1 MKLSYMLRKLSIL
14 LLCISPSAIFASNFD
29 DVLSTI
35 VSNNLELKNT
45 IAVDQASI
53 AEMKAE
59 NTLEAPEFTYENLFG
74 AKGVGDKRNFSL
86 SQSFD
91 WPGVYAARNQAVKKS
106 ESAMQYLR
114 ESGML
119 DVRQA
124 VRVALIDMINIRQRI
139 ATTRKIC
146 DGLATMADYYKKAV
160 EEGNET
166 RLDYNKAVV
175 EHINAVRELK
185 TLNADSSVIAAT
197 LRDLNGGNEVGELI
211 ARIGM
216 SYPRTD
222 LTALMPN
229 RDNIRAKDPAVAASR
244 AAVEAQKALVKVE
257 KRSLLPGFSVAYL
270 HEWEMGDNFN
280 GFSVSVTLPFLTGR
294 SKVKAASMRLASQTL
309 EEEMALIKVYSEM
322 QADYETAL
330 ELRELLREYRGVM
343 SDDSTFE
350 LLRKALD
357 AGQINFL
364 TYMQELN
371 YFLAARR
378 DFLEAHYR
386 YHLAV
391 ARLQRYE

>member
-1 MKLSYMLRKLSIL
+1 MLRKLSIL
-14 LLCISPSAIFASNFD
+14 LLCFSPSISFASDFD

-35 VSNNLELKNT
+35 VSNNLSLKNAV
-45 IAVDQASI
+45 AVDEASI

-59 NTLEAPEFTYENLFG
+59 NTLEAPEFSYENLFG
-74 AKGVGDKRNFSL
+74 AKGIGDKRNFSL

-91 WPGVYAARNQAVKKS
+91 WPGVYAARSQAVKKS

-114 ESGML
+114 ESGVL
-119 DVRQA
+119 DLRRD
-124 VRVALIDMINIRQRI
+124 VRVALIDMINIRQQI
-139 ATTRKIC
+139 ATTSKIC
-146 DGLATMADYYKKAV
+146 DGLAVMSEYYKKAS

-185 TLNADSSVIAAT
+185 TLKADSSVIAAT
-197 LRDLNGGNEVGELI
+197 LRDLNGGKEVKELI
-211 ARIGM
+211 ARVGLN
-216 SYPRTD
+216 YPHAD
-222 LTALMPN
+222 LSSLIPQ
-229 RDNIRAKDPAVAASR
+229 RESIRMKDPSVAASR
-244 AAVEAQKALVKVE
+244 ASIEAQKALVKVE

-294 SKVKAASMRLASQTL
+294 SKVKAASMLLASQNL
-309 EEEMALIKVYSEM
+309 DEEMAVIKIYSEM
-322 QADYETAL
+322 QADYETAV

-357 AGQINFL
+357 VGQINFL

>member
-1 MKLSYMLRKLSIL
+1 MLRKLSIL
-14 LLCISPSAIFASNFD
+14 LLCFSPSISFASDFD

-35 VSNNLELKNT
+35 VSNNLSLKNAV
-45 IAVDQASI
+45 AVDEASI

-59 NTLEAPEFTYENLFG
+59 NTLEAPEFSYENLFG
-74 AKGVGDKRNFSL
+74 AKGIGDKRNFSL

-91 WPGVYAARNQAVKKS
+91 WPGVYAARSQAVKKS

-114 ESGML
+114 ESGVL
-119 DVRQA
+119 DLRRD
-124 VRVALIDMINIRQRI
+124 VRVALIDMINIRQQI
-139 ATTRKIC
+139 ATTSKIC
-146 DGLATMADYYKKAV
+146 DGLAVMSEYYKKAS

-185 TLNADSSVIAAT
+185 TLKADSSVIAAT
-197 LRDLNGGNEVGELI
+197 LRDLNGGKEVKELI
-211 ARIGM
+211 ARVGLN
-216 SYPRTD
+216 YPHAD
-222 LTALMPN
+222 LYSLIPE
-229 RDNIRAKDPAVAASR
+229 RESIRMKDPSVAASR
-244 AAVEAQKALVKVE
+244 ASIEAQKALVKVE

-280 GFSVSVTLPFLTGR
+280 GFSVSITLPFLTGR
-294 SKVKAASMRLASQTL
+294 SKVKAASMRLASQNL
-309 EEEMALIKVYSEM
+309 DEEMAVIKIYSEM
-322 QADYETAL
+322 QADYETAV

-357 AGQINFL
+357 VGQINFL

-386 YHLAV
+386 YHLAI

>member
-1 MKLSYMLRKLSIL
+1 MLRKLSIL
-14 LLCISPSAIFASNFD
+14 LLCFSPSISFASDFD

-35 VSNNLELKNT
+35 VSNNLSLKNAV
-45 IAVDQASI
+45 AVDEASI

-59 NTLEAPEFTYENLFG
+59 NTLEAPEFSYENLFG
-74 AKGVGDKRNFSL
+74 AKGIGDKRNFSL

-91 WPGVYAARNQAVKKS
+91 WPGVYAARSQAVKKS

-114 ESGML
+114 ESGVL
-119 DVRQA
+119 DLRRD
-124 VRVALIDMINIRQRI
+124 VRVALIDMINIRQQI
-139 ATTRKIC
+139 ATTSKIC
-146 DGLATMADYYKKAV
+146 DGLAVMSEYYKKAS

-185 TLNADSSVIAAT
+185 TLKADSSVIAAT
-197 LRDLNGGNEVGELI
+197 LRDLNGGKEVKELI
-211 ARIGM
+211 ARVGLN
-216 SYPRTD
+216 YPHAD
-222 LTALMPN
+222 LSSLIPE
-229 RDNIRAKDPAVAASR
+229 RESIRMKDPSVAASR
-244 AAVEAQKALVKVE
+244 ASIEAQKALVKVE

-294 SKVKAASMRLASQTL
+294 SKVKAASMRLASQNL
-309 EEEMALIKVYSEM
+309 DEEMAVIKIYSEM
-322 QADYETAL
+322 QADYETAV

-357 AGQINFL
+357 VGQINFL

>member
-1 MKLSYMLRKLSIL
+1 MLRKLSIL
-14 LLCISPSAIFASNFD
+14 LLCFSPSISFASDFD

-35 VSNNLELKNT
+35 VSNNLSLKNAV
-45 IAVDQASI
+45 AVDEASI

-59 NTLEAPEFTYENLFG
+59 NTLEAPEFSYENLFG
-74 AKGVGDKRNFSL
+74 AKGIGDKRNFSL

-91 WPGVYAARNQAVKKS
+91 WPGVYAARSQAVKKS

-114 ESGML
+114 ESGVL
-119 DVRQA
+119 DLRRD
-124 VRVALIDMINIRQRI
+124 VRVALIDMINIRQQI
-139 ATTRKIC
+139 ATTSKIC
-146 DGLATMADYYKKAV
+146 DGLAAMSEYYKKAS

-185 TLNADSSVIAAT
+185 TLKADSSVIAAT
-197 LRDLNGGNEVGELI
+197 LRDLNGGKEVKELI
-211 ARIGM
+211 ARVGLN
-216 SYPRTD
+216 YPHAD
-222 LTALMPN
+222 LSSLIPE
-229 RDNIRAKDPAVAASR
+229 RERIRMKDPSVAASR
-244 AAVEAQKALVKVE
+244 ASIEAQKALIKVE

-294 SKVKAASMRLASQTL
+294 SKVKAASMRLASQNL
-309 EEEMALIKVYSEM
+309 DEEMAVIKIYSEM
-322 QADYETAL
+322 QADYETAV

-357 AGQINFL
+357 VGQINFL

>member
-1 MKLSYMLRKLSIL
+1 MLRKLSIL
-14 LLCISPSAIFASNFD
+14 LLCFSPSISFASDFD

-35 VSNNLELKNT
+35 VSNNLSLKNAV
-45 IAVDQASI
+45 AVDEASI

-59 NTLEAPEFTYENLFG
+59 NTLEAPEFSYENLFG
-74 AKGVGDKRNFSL
+74 AKGIGDKRNFSL

-91 WPGVYAARNQAVKKS
+91 WPGVYAARSQAVKKS

-114 ESGML
+114 ESGVL
-119 DVRQA
+119 DLRRD
-124 VRVALIDMINIRQRI
+124 VRVALIDMINIRQQI
-139 ATTRKIC
+139 ATTSKIC
-146 DGLATMADYYKKAV
+146 DGLAVMSEYYKKAS

-185 TLNADSSVIAAT
+185 TLKADSSVIAAT
-197 LRDLNGGNEVGELI
+197 LRDLNGGKEVKELI
-211 ARIGM
+211 ARVGLN
-216 SYPRTD
+216 YPHAD
-222 LTALMPN
+222 LSSLIPE
-229 RDNIRAKDPAVAASR
+229 RESIRMKDPSVAASR
-244 AAVEAQKALVKVE
+244 VSIEAQKALVKVE

-294 SKVKAASMRLASQTL
+294 SKVKAASMRLASQNL
-309 EEEMALIKVYSEM
+309 DEEMAVIKIYSEM
-322 QADYETAL
+322 QADYETAV

-357 AGQINFL
+357 VGQINFL

-386 YHLAV
+386 YHLAI

>member
-1 MKLSYMLRKLSIL
+1 MLRKLSIL
-14 LLCISPSAIFASNFD
+14 LLCFSPSISSASDFD

-35 VSNNLELKNT
+35 VSNNLSLKNAV
-45 IAVDQASI
+45 AVDEASI

-59 NTLEAPEFTYENLFG
+59 NTLEAPEFSYENLFG
-74 AKGVGDKRNFSL
+74 AKGIGDKRNFSL

-91 WPGVYAARNQAVKKS
+91 WPGVYAARSQAVKKS

-114 ESGML
+114 ESGVL
-119 DVRQA
+119 DLRRD
-124 VRVALIDMINIRQRI
+124 VRVALIDMINIRQQI
-139 ATTRKIC
+139 ATTSKIC
-146 DGLATMADYYKKAV
+146 DGLAVMSEYYKKAS

-185 TLNADSSVIAAT
+185 TLKADSSVIAAT
-197 LRDLNGGNEVGELI
+197 LRDLNGGKEVKELI
-211 ARIGM
+211 ARVGLN
-216 SYPRTD
+216 YPHAD
-222 LTALMPN
+222 LSSLIPE
-229 RDNIRAKDPAVAASR
+229 RESIRMKDPSVAASR
-244 AAVEAQKALVKVE
+244 ASIEAQKALVKVE

-294 SKVKAASMRLASQTL
+294 SKVKAASMRLASQNL
-309 EEEMALIKVYSEM
+309 DEEMAVIKIYSEM
-322 QADYETAL
+322 QADYETAV

-357 AGQINFL
+357 VGQINFL

>member
-1 MKLSYMLRKLSIL
+1 MLRKLSIL
-14 LLCISPSAIFASNFD
+14 LLCFSPSISFASDFD

-35 VSNNLELKNT
+35 VSNNLSLKNAV
-45 IAVDQASI
+45 AVDEASI

-59 NTLEAPEFTYENLFG
+59 NTLEAPEFSYENLFG
-74 AKGVGDKRNFSL
+74 AKGIGDKRNFSL

-91 WPGVYAARNQAVKKS
+91 WPGVYAARSQAVKKS

-114 ESGML
+114 ESGVL
-119 DVRQA
+119 DLRRDVR
-124 VRVALIDMINIRQRI
+124 VVLIDMINIRQQI
-139 ATTRKIC
+139 ATTSKIC
-146 DGLATMADYYKKAV
+146 DGLAVMSEYYKKAS

-185 TLNADSSVIAAT
+185 TLKADSSVIAAT
-197 LRDLNGGNEVGELI
+197 LRDLNGGKEVKELI
-211 ARIGM
+211 ARVGLN
-216 SYPRTD
+216 YPHAD
-222 LTALMPN
+222 LSSLIPE
-229 RDNIRAKDPAVAASR
+229 RESIRMKDPSVAASR
-244 AAVEAQKALVKVE
+244 ASIEAQKALVKVE

-280 GFSVSVTLPFLTGR
+280 GFSVSVTLPFLTAR
-294 SKVKAASMRLASQTL
+294 SKVKAASMRLASQNL
-309 EEEMALIKVYSEM
+309 DEEMAVIKIYSEM
-322 QADYETAL
+322 QADYETAV

-357 AGQINFL
+357 VGQINFL

>member
-1 MKLSYMLRKLSIL
+1 MLRKLSIL
-14 LLCISPSAIFASNFD
+14 LLCFSPSISSASDFD

-35 VSNNLELKNT
+35 VSNNLSLKNAV
-45 IAVDQASI
+45 AVDEASI

-59 NTLEAPEFTYENLFG
+59 NTLEAPEFSYENLFG
-74 AKGVGDKRNFSL
+74 AKGIGDKRNFSL

-91 WPGVYAARNQAVKKS
+91 WPGVYAARSQAVKKS

-114 ESGML
+114 ESGVL
-119 DVRQA
+119 DLRRD
-124 VRVALIDMINIRQRI
+124 VRVALIDMINIRQQI
-139 ATTRKIC
+139 ATTSKIC
-146 DGLATMADYYKKAV
+146 DGLAVMSEYYKKAS

-185 TLNADSSVIAAT
+185 TLKADSSVIAAT
-197 LRDLNGGNEVGELI
+197 LRDLNGGKEVKELI
-211 ARIGM
+211 ARVGLN
-216 SYPRTD
+216 YPHAD
-222 LTALMPN
+222 LSSLIPE
-229 RDNIRAKDPAVAASR
+229 RESIRMKDPSVAASR
-244 AAVEAQKALVKVE
+244 VSIEAQKALVKVE

-294 SKVKAASMRLASQTL
+294 SKVKAASMRLASQNL
-309 EEEMALIKVYSEM
+309 GEEMAVIKIYSEM
-322 QADYETAL
+322 QADYETAV

-357 AGQINFL
+357 VGQINFL